1 MPVERNRTRKTGQPS
16 ATAEERQV
24 GQDIQSP
31 VHDEWL
37 LDEALAETFPASDPI
52 SPTRDD
58 DRSSG
63 KRAVRS
69 RDRAGGRGASAIC

>member
-1 MPVERNRTRKTGQPS
+1 MPVERNGPRKAGQPS

-52 SPTRDD
+52 SPTRVD

-63 KRAVRS
+63 KHAAPGER
-69 RDRAGGRGASAIC
+69 

>member
-1 MPVERNRTRKTGQPS
+1 MPVERNTTRKAGQPS

-63 KRAVRS
+63 KRAAPGER
-69 RDRAGGRGASAIC
+69 